1 MSNFFSYGSA
11 DAGSDAAD
19 ADSAA
24 SAAIGASFSGDEWDH
39 VLRFAARRR
48 FAPGAVLLKAGDS
61 DRALNV
67 VASGQVELRGLDR
80 KRTLLRSE
88 GEAFGVLSFLD
99 GAPSAV
105 TVSVAGSAPAEVVRL
120 TPEALQQLAAW
131 QPLLAIRLWQEMG
144 AQVASR
150 LRKLQAAD

>member
-11 DAGSDAAD
+11 AGDD
-19 ADSAA
+19 ADDGNT
-24 SAAIGASFSGDEWDH
+24 AAIGSSLTGDEWDH

-61 DRALNV
+61 DRALSF
-67 VASGQVELRGLDR
+67 VASGQVELRGPER
-80 KRTLLRSE
+80 KRVVLRGE
-88 GEAFGVLSFLD
+88 GETFGVLSFLD

-105 TVSVAGSAPAEVVRL
+105 TVSVAGVAPAEVVRL

-150 LRKLQAAD
+150 LRRLQPAD